1 MLPLVPEYRCFG
13 RSFLVP
19 SQQSEGGAL
28 TEKGGNPTVADF
40 TMWCVRACLHSLTPR
55 GS

>member
-1 MLPLVPEYRCFG
+1 MLPLVPEYRWFG

-40 TMWCVRACLHSLTPR
+40 TTWCVTACLHSLTPGR
-55 GS
+55 S